1 MSSGKGCET
10 RMNTEA
16 RVFQS
21 QSESI
26 AEMGCSA
33 TLNRQVVGSIPTAST
48 NQNQQLEG
56 GATTVAI
63 TSCCWIMV
71 FVPKLALPS
80 RHTGRR
86 LFKNGIQ
93 KAGKTG
99 IEILAPKRIE

>member
-63 TSCCWIMV
+63 TSRLLDYDLCSEVSSSFSPHGPTAVQEWH
-71 FVPKLALPS
+71 PK
-80 RHTGRR
+80 GGE
-86 LFKNGIQ
+86 NGHRDPC
-93 KAGKTG
+93 A
-99 IEILAPKRIE
+99 